1 MKLSSSLV
9 GCLCAVSLCS
19 EASAIA
25 QTPAAAFE
33 VASVK
38 ANKSGEVAVKVEF
51 QPTAVRLVN
60 MQLRPIIQ
68 LAYGITTLAK
78 LAGVPD
84 WAQTERFDIIG
95 NAASIPTRDVAR
107 LMLQALLADRFKL
120 AAHMETR
127 QTPVYAL
134 VRARRDGTLGPRL
147 SRSTANCAAR
157 GAPPPA
163 EGAPPTVQCGA
174 RPSGVGNI
182 SFVSSPMT
190 QLASILS
197 VVVGRPV
204 VDKTGLAERYDME
217 LKFTPEALTPG
228 AEPSALPEP
237 TDGAPSLFT
246 ALQEQLGLKLET
258 STDTVDVLVITH
270 LERPTEN

>member
-1 MKLSSSLV
+1 MKLSSSLF
-9 GCLCAVSLCS
+9 GFLCVVSLCNQ
-19 EASAIA
+19 ASAVA
-25 QTPAAAFE
+25 QTPAATFE

-38 ANKSGEVAVKVEF
+38 PNKSGELAVKVEF

-95 NAASIPTRDVAR
+95 NAASIPTREVAR

-127 QTPVYAL
+127 QTAVYAL
-134 VRARRDGTLGPRL
+134 VRARRDGTFGPGL
-147 SRSTANCAAR
+147 SRSTAICAGR
-157 GAPPPA
+157 GAPPPP

-174 RPSGVGNI
+174 RPRGLGNI
-182 SFVSSPMT
+182 SFVSAPMA
-190 QLASILS
+190 QLASMLS

-204 VDKTGLAERYDME
+204 VDRTGFAERYDME
-217 LKFTPEALTPG
+217 LKFTPETLPPG
-228 AEPSALPEP
+228 AEPTPLPEP

-246 ALQEQLGLKLET
+246 ALQEQLGLKLEP
-258 STDTVDVLVITH
+258 STDTVEVLVITH